1 MKDDTVICLNVL
13 ETDLLI
19 NILDEVVSNHKI
31 PDIIDEE
38 IRQELF
44 AELDIARILTDLKM
58 KLGNEKFEQLQNL
71 VEEEQNEVRTYAIK
85 FSENEI
91 DYLRNGDYGEVETV
105 VKQIL
110 DQIKEQEA

>member
-1 MKDDTVICLNVL
+1 MKDDIVVCLNVL
-13 ETDLLI
+13 EVDLLI
-19 NILDEVVSNHKI
+19 NMLDEIVSEHKI
-31 PDIIDEE
+31 PESINEE

-44 AELDIARILTDLKM
+44 TELDIAKILTDLKM
-58 KLGNEKFEQLQNL
+58 KIGNEKFEQLQNL

-85 FSENEI
+85 FSESEI
-91 DYLRNGDYGEVETV
+91 DYLRNGDYGEVEVV